1 MPENNNHK
9 VRLKNKM
16 NRPELIFMIDTARG
30 AGEIVRQLYGQD
42 HQVEHKGVIDLVT
55 EADKRSEA
63 YIIDRIL
70 TQFPDHGIMAE
81 ESGEQRLDNGQRWY
95 IDPLDGTNNYAHDLP
110 IFCVSIAYAE
120 NGRVEMG
127 VIYDPMQDECFY
139 AERGKGCFLNGRQL
153 KISKTTDLIESMLV
167 TGFPYNI
174 QSTSNTNLE
183 NFAKFAMLTQ
193 GVRRLGSAAL
203 DIAYVAAGRF
213 DGYWE
218 IGIKP
223 WDIAAGTV
231 MVEEAGGL
239 ITDLQG
245 NPDYMKPPYA
255 ILTANPELHAKML
268 QVLNS

>member
-1 MPENNNHK
+1 MK
-9 VRLKNKM
+9 
-16 NRPELIFMIDTARG
+16 RPELNFIIDTARG
-30 AGEIVRQLYGQD
+30 AGEILRQLYGKD

-70 TQFPDHGIMAE
+70 AKFPDHGIMAE

-95 IDPLDGTNNYAHDLP
+95 IDPLDGTNNFAHDLP

-127 VIYDPMQDECFY
+127 VIYDPMLDECFY
-139 AERGKGCFLNGRQL
+139 AERGGGFHINGSQTS
-153 KISKTTDLIESMLV
+153 ISQETELINSLLV

-174 QSTSNTNLE
+174 QSTANTNLE
-183 NFAKFAMLTQ
+183 NFGKFAMLTQ

-231 MVEEAGGL
+231 MVEEAGGI
-239 ITDLQG
+239 ITDLRG
-245 NPDYMKPPYA
+245 DPDYMKPPYA
-255 ILTANPELHAKML
+255 IVTANPTLHPKML
-268 QVLNS
+268 QVLNG